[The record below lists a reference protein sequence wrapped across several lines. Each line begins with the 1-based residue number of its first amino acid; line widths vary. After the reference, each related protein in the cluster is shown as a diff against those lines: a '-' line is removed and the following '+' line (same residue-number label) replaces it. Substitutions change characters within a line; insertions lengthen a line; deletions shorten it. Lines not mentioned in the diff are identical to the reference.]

1 MKYRFPLLAVLAV
14 ALLALPGCSSNTQG
28 DDATPVYFSISY
40 DELPLEW
47 NVGSYAPLQIKTT
60 TVKSNL
66 KNPAGGSSS
75 YLDARL
81 EDYVVEWSRVDGGTK
96 VPAPE
101 PFVGNVLVPAGGVST
116 LTDYPYMTRSA
127 LIASPLDQLL
137 PFNGGIDRETGK
149 SEIRCRATVTY
160 RGRTLA
166 GEPVRGTGSFG
177 MTFLYSATTQSVVG
191 RVN

>member
-66 KNPAGGSSS
+66 KNPSGGSSS

-81 EDYVVEWSRVDGGTK
+81 EDYVVEWTRVDGGTK

-101 PFVGNVLVPAGGVST
+101 TFVGNVLVPAGGVST

-177 MTFLYSATTQSVVG
+177 MTFIYSATTQSVVG